1 MTTESTKEG
10 SRWRQTRI
18 AVLGLR
24 GFPEVQGGVETHC
37 QELYPRLTEL
47 GFEVTVFGRKGYIPS
62 QPYEYKGVKLVPLWA
77 PKQKHLET
85 ICHTALGL
93 ISVFKRRSEYD
104 LLHIHCIG
112 PALLTPV
119 ARWLGLRVVITTHG
133 PDYDRQKWGRLA
145 KTMLRL
151 GERFGAKYAQAVIA
165 VSGHIKKLLYQ
176 QYGTVAVYIPNGAEV
191 PQIEPPGSTLSRFD
205 LQAGRYILAVGRLVP
220 EKGFHDL
227 LEAYAGLE
235 TDWKLAIVGSAD
247 HEDAYSQS
255 LRARAGDIPGVIMTG
270 FQKGRALA
278 ELYSNAGILVLPS
291 YHEGLPHV
299 ALEAM
304 SYNLPMVVSD
314 IPANME
320 VALPEEVFP
329 VGDQEALRQKLEEF
343 LKNPDS
349 LSSSQIM
356 ETKKR
361 RLREEFNWDVIAKQ
375 TAEVY
380 NQTIRVRL

>member
-1 MTTESTKEG
+1 MTTESTKER

-62 QPYEYKGVKLVPLWA
+62 QPYEYKGVKLVPLWV

-93 ISVFKRRSEYD
+93 ISVFRRRSEYD

-119 ARWLGLRVVITTHG
+119 ARWLGLRVVITTQG

-191 PQIEPPGSTLSRFD
+191 PQIESPGSTLSRFD